1 VSCRKK
7 RKAKEDKRDA
17 DEQGL
22 VDGEEDM
29 DAIDDDAAKVT
40 ISKSLADV
48 ANLPKFRPHKS
59 KRTDRARKESL

>member
-29 DAIDDDAAKVT
+29 DAIDDDAAKVR
-40 ISKSLADV
+40 IGKNMAAV
-48 ANLPKFRPHKS
+48 ANLPKFRPHNS
-59 KRTDRARKESL
+59 KRTPLMTMLPR